1 MTCFKAECRVDPY
14 RPFYSK
20 ADLDKFL
27 FVKLLFNF
35 ISLIGFKN
43 MKAVYF
49 YIFIEYRTHKSL
61 FSCFFFFFFWH
72 IIHHVNASFEGC
84 LLLWK
89 LFEVVYPTVGRH
101 VVKIF
106 EVVYPSVRRHCQT
119 CWGSHLFFGAE
130 DSVAVINSNW
140 KYLKQVG
147 RYARRET
154 NKWMNGHFKV
164 RSPTVHW

>member
-1 MTCFKAECRVDPY
+1 MKTVVFLHFDRVAI
-14 RPFYSK
+14 RQVTF
-20 ADLDKFL
+20 F
-27 FVKLLFNF
+27 
-35 ISLIGFKN
+35 
-43 MKAVYF
+43 M
-49 YIFIEYRTHKSL
+49 
-61 FSCFFFFFFWH
+61 FFFFYFWH

-101 VVKIF
+101 VVKNF

-130 DSVAVINSNW
+130 DSVAVINSSR

-164 RSPTVHW
+164 IFPTVYL